1 MKRYILFICLLICCR
16 IVSGQSI
23 EYLIGEGD
31 TISSYLP
38 ISSGS
43 DTISIQLYTAE
54 ELGFSAGNITKIAF
68 YNTGPDII
76 VDELMVFMANTDKE
90 FFPEDYD
97 FLEDIEQLIQSH
109 NVRFYG
115 SHTFTNG
122 WSEIVF
128 NNGNGIDS
136 GFFMYEGGN
145 IIMLMGVNSNS
156 SQLPS
161 TSFKAN
167 TTQENRAVYL
177 YMDENDNQAI
187 APLKQNNQIKFTV
200 KHIEVSPEEVAL
212 GEIRMGDYWS
222 EKEQISVPVT
232 VNSGVD
238 ITNISCDND
247 LFILSEID
255 YESNP
260 ITFNVGYDKN
270 AVADGEQTANI
281 TITSAGYEPV
291 VIPVT
296 ATAYTPMQGDVF
308 ENPIVIDFSENTSFS
323 ENHDLSNFRDDY
335 ILPNEN
341 KASDGKIPDVVYSF
355 TLEEESVITTNI
367 TGLNSNFAIYKAED
381 LEDSG
386 PSNDNGFIYSEHLN
400 FFYDF
405 EDGSLNDFNLVEKD
419 ANNNHWRII
428 GYYTDNKYIYSN
440 TYSNTTERNFIITKD
455 KYSIGNNSELSFDME
470 RGSYYHDNNVHVYV
484 SPYSNGVDTYYLG
497 TISSG
502 SNWNNKT
509 INLGEKFT
517 ESGLAFG
524 NYYISLNHTADDG
537 YVAVDNLK
545 LTEYITDI
553 EEIPLPA
560 GSYYLIASAEDSLSL
575 DVNLKYDPIV
585 DVNVVAI
592 DGASVEGTT
601 VSLVNVNNSDL
612 IYETTLDESGYYQWI
627 NVAKGTYE
635 LTIDLDGYR
644 SCATAEMLEINADTT
659 INCGLTVITE
669 LEFELPEMGS
679 DISYHFW
686 FDEDYDN
693 VQTGSLGDGVFMLDV
708 SELSDGIHTLNVM
721 LEGNILSSPQ
731 SYMFMKMTEIGGG
744 LPEMGSDISYH
755 FWFDED
761 YDNVQ
766 TGSLGDGIFML
777 DVSELENGI
786 HTLNVMLEGNM
797 YSSPLTF
804 TFAKSPSYNLNA
816 YCQGGLGEVTGT
828 GVYPDSSYVEIE
840 AVPYEG
846 YHFVCWNDSLVD
858 NPRTIQLT
866 QDTTFIAN
874 LMINQYNVE
883 LFVQDST
890 MGSVTGSGI
899 YNYNEN
905 IRVQAFSN
913 ENHTFLYWM
922 EADTIVSTES
932 EYDFVV
938 KNDRQLT
945 AVFCFGVFHNTMLSE
960 GWNWYSTF
968 VDVEGNAG
976 YEMLTD
982 GLGSNAIIVKSQT
995 HFTTYYEDY
1004 DIWDGSLDAVD
1015 NEHLY
1020 MIKMS
1025 DEQNLPM
1032 IGAVSDPSNINLT
1045 LNPGWT
1051 WISYPIKESQALN
1064 ESLSGFT
1071 PRHGDYFK
1079 SQTEYARYYEG
1090 YGWDGS
1096 LLLLESGKGYMYKN
1110 SDTIAKTLTYQESD
1124 GKDIIVKNI
1133 TTNDNHWHADINKYA
1148 DNMNIT
1154 AVVSF
1159 NDVELTAD
1167 NFEIGAF
1174 VDGECRGSAK
1184 AVYREMV
1191 DRYVFYLTVYGVE
1204 DENVSFRL
1212 FDSYL
1217 DAEYP
1222 ETEENIVF
1230 NVNATIGDIINPY
1243 IINYSI
1249 DNINELDFEE
1259 VVNIYPNPALV
1270 NEVVCLNRKYEKVE
1284 LINSLGIVVN
1294 TYINANK
1301 IDGIKVPGIYIIR
1314 ISDGKIITN
1323 NKLIVR

>member
-296 ATAYTPMQGDVF
+296 ATAYTPVQGDVF
-308 ENPIVIDFSENTSFS
+308 ENPIAIDFSDNASFS
-323 ENHDLSNFRDDY
+323 DTPDFAAFRDDY

-341 KASDGKIPDVVYSF
+341 EALDGKIPDVVYSF
-355 TLEEESVITTNI
+355 TLEEESVITANV
-367 TGLNSNFAIYKAED
+367 TGVSSNFAIYTAED
-381 LEDSG
+381 LENSG
-386 PSNDNGFIYSEHLN
+386 PSSDNSFISSEYLD

-405 EDGSLNDFNLVEKD
+405 EDGSLEDFNLIEYD
-419 ANNNHWRII
+419 YNN
-428 GYYTDNKYIYSN
+428 DNWELLDYIDNNYIYSSS
-440 TYSNTTERNFIITKD
+440 YDGASNYLVTKD
-455 KYSIGNNSELSFDME
+455 TYNITNSSELSFDIRMYE
-470 RGSYYHDNNVHVYV
+470 PYDNNIYVYI
-484 SPYSNGVDTYYLG
+484 SPYSSNITAYHIETIRAG
-497 TISSG
+497 T
-502 SNWNNKT
+502 NWGNRT
-509 INLGEKFT
+509 INLGEKIA
-517 ESGLAFG
+517 ELGLEYG
-524 NYYISLNHTADDG
+524 NYYITFGHRGNNGS
-537 YVAVDNLK
+537 VSIDNLK
-545 LTEYITDI
+545 LTKYMTDLD
-553 EEIPLPA
+553 EIPLPA

-575 DVNLKYDPIV
+575 DVNLKYDPTV

-601 VSLVNVNNSDL
+601 VSLVNVNDSDL

-635 LTIDLDGYR
+635 LTIDLNGYR
-644 SCATAEMLEINADTT
+644 SCATTEMLEINADTT

-721 LEGNILSSPQ
+721 LEGNMLSSPQ

-766 TGSLGDGIFML
+766 TGSLGDGVFML
-777 DVSELENGI
+777 DVSELSDGI

-922 EADTIVSTES
+922 EADSIVSTES
-932 EYDFVV
+932 EYNFTV

-1301 IDGIKVPGIYIIR
+1301 IDGIKVPGIYILR

>member
-145 IIMLMGVNSNS
+145 IIMLMGDSSNS
-156 SQLPS
+156 SQTLTP
-161 TSFKAN
+161 SFKAN
-167 TTQENRAVYL
+167 TTQENRAVYI
-177 YMDENDNQAI
+177 YMDENNDNHTVS
-187 APLKQNNQIKFTV
+187 LKQNNQIKFTV

-212 GEIRMGDYWS
+212 GEIRMGDYWT

-238 ITNISCDND
+238 ISNISCDND

-575 DVNLKYDPIV
+575 DVNLEYDPIV

-659 INCGLTVITE
+659 INCGLTVITK

-693 VQTGSLGDGVFMLDV
+693 VQKGSLGDGVFMLDV
-708 SELSDGIHTLNVM
+708 SELSD
-721 LEGNILSSPQ
+721 
-731 SYMFMKMTEIGGG
+731 
-744 LPEMGSDISYH
+744 
-755 FWFDED
+755 
-761 YDNVQ
+761 
-766 TGSLGDGIFML
+766 
-777 DVSELENGI
+777 GI

-883 LFVQDST
+883 LFVQDNT

-922 EADTIVSTES
+922 EADSIVSTES
-932 EYDFVV
+932 EYNFTV

-1301 IDGIKVPGIYIIR
+1301 IDGIKVPGIYILR

>member
-1 MKRYILFICLLICCR
+1 MPY
-16 IVSGQSI
+16 
-23 EYLIGEGD
+23 
-31 TISSYLP
+31 SS
-38 ISSGS
+38 
-43 DTISIQLYTAE
+43 
-54 ELGFSAGNITKIAF
+54 NITA
-68 YNTGPDII
+68 Y
-76 VDELMVFMANTDKE
+76 
-90 FFPEDYD
+90 
-97 FLEDIEQLIQSH
+97 
-109 NVRFYG
+109 
-115 SHTFTNG
+115 
-122 WSEIVF
+122 
-128 NNGNGIDS
+128 
-136 GFFMYEGGN
+136 
-145 IIMLMGVNSNS
+145 
-156 SQLPS
+156 
-161 TSFKAN
+161 
-167 TTQENRAVYL
+167 
-177 YMDENDNQAI
+177 
-187 APLKQNNQIKFTV
+187 
-200 KHIEVSPEEVAL
+200 HIET
-212 GEIRMGDYWS
+212 IRAG
-222 EKEQISVPVT
+222 
-232 VNSGVD
+232 
-238 ITNISCDND
+238 TN
-247 LFILSEID
+247 
-255 YESNP
+255 
-260 ITFNVGYDKN
+260 
-270 AVADGEQTANI
+270 
-281 TITSAGYEPV
+281 
-291 VIPVT
+291 
-296 ATAYTPMQGDVF
+296 
-308 ENPIVIDFSENTSFS
+308 
-323 ENHDLSNFRDDY
+323 
-335 ILPNEN
+335 
-341 KASDGKIPDVVYSF
+341 
-355 TLEEESVITTNI
+355 
-367 TGLNSNFAIYKAED
+367 
-381 LEDSG
+381 
-386 PSNDNGFIYSEHLN
+386 
-400 FFYDF
+400 
-405 EDGSLNDFNLVEKD
+405 
-419 ANNNHWRII
+419 W
-428 GYYTDNKYIYSN
+428 
-440 TYSNTTERNFIITKD
+440 
-455 KYSIGNNSELSFDME
+455 GN
-470 RGSYYHDNNVHVYV
+470 R
-484 SPYSNGVDTYYLG
+484 
-497 TISSG
+497 
-502 SNWNNKT
+502 T
-509 INLGEKFT
+509 INLGEKIA
-517 ESGLAFG
+517 ELGLEYG
-524 NYYISLNHTADDG
+524 NYYITLGHRGNYGS
-537 YVAVDNLK
+537 VSIDNLK
-545 LTEYITDI
+545 LTKYITDI

-721 LEGNILSSPQ
+721 LEGNMLSSPQ

-766 TGSLGDGIFML
+766 TGSLGDGVFML
-777 DVSELENGI
+777 DVSELSDGI

-922 EADTIVSTES
+922 EADSIVSTES
-932 EYDFVV
+932 EYNFTV

-1301 IDGIKVPGIYIIR
+1301 IDGIKVPGIYILR